1 MNKDTVP
8 VLRKTLTIITLIL
21 IFTTVGLFLISMN
34 VKTVTLD
41 YYGDVKTVKTMSNSV
56 GGFLMQN
63 KIYADDNTKIEPS
76 EETLINDGMQVKL
89 TSTKELAKID
99 IDELKEEYNPVTAK
113 IEEVIES
120 IPYTEEKRDNPT
132 INRGTTN
139 TVQVGMEGQKST
151 KYLVKYN
158 KGEEIYRAEL
168 STEILKD
175 AVNQVVEVGTK
186 LDLSASRSAVVQSIG
201 ATPTDDGFKKYNIAL
216 PVEQQHYAYNVCK
229 RYGVQYE
236 LLLAIMYKESGFNPS
251 AVGGGNSYGL
261 CQIHVSNFSNLRS
274 KLGVSNF
281 TDPYD
286 NMTAGAYLL
295 SHYFAAARAKVS
307 DADAIEAYALN
318 AYNMGEGIYF
328 TNCYSQ
334 GILHRGYSNSVRA
347 IRNSLIAN
355 GGI

>member
-63 KIYADDNTKIEPS
+63 KIYTDDNTKIEPS
-76 EETLINDGMQVKL
+76 EETLINDGMQLKL
-89 TSTKELAKID
+89 TSTKELAKIN

-201 ATPTDDGFKKYNIAL
+201 AIPTDEGFREYNIAL
-216 PVEQQHYAYNVCK
+216 PVEQQQYAYNVCK
-229 RYGVQYE
+229 KYGVQYE

-261 CQIHVSNFSNLRS
+261 CQIHVSNFSNLRA

-307 DADAIEAYALN
+307 DADAVEAYALN

>member
-1 MNKDTVP
+1 MNNLKFDKIYYEKDVLKYPLGKYLFEKYNKTEKIEILSHNNIESLRKYENKDFTK
-8 VLRKTLTIITLIL
+8 LKKYLII
-21 IFTTVGLFLISMN
+21 
-34 VKTVTLD
+34 
-41 YYGDVKTVKTMSNSV
+41 
-56 GGFLMQN
+56 
-63 KIYADDNTKIEPS
+63 
-76 EETLINDGMQVKL
+76 
-89 TSTKELAKID
+89 
-99 IDELKEEYNPVTAK
+99 
-113 IEEVIES
+113 
-120 IPYTEEKRDNPT
+120 
-132 INRGTTN
+132 GTRN

-201 ATPTDDGFKKYNIAL
+201 AIPTDEGFKEYNIAL
-216 PVEQQHYAYNVCK
+216 PVEQQQYAYNVCK
-229 RYGVQYE
+229 KYGVQYE

-261 CQIHVSNFSNLRS
+261 CQIHVSNFSNLRA

-295 SHYFAAARAKVS
+295 SHYFAAARSKVS
-307 DADAIEAYALN
+307 DADAVEAYALN

-347 IRNSLIAN
+347 IRNSLVAN